1 MLSDQF
7 GITGAE
13 PCFYFCE
20 ENQLDRKFEIEK
32 ARRTDRGQP
41 SERVPDLLR
50 YLLAIAIHMVDPRN
64 SDLFTTPV
72 SGKLTSVFNTNLADS
87 RF

>member
-1 MLSDQF
+1 VPNPASIF
-7 GITGAE
+7 A
-13 PCFYFCE
+13 
-20 ENQLDRKFEIEK
+20 RKTSWIEIEK

-72 SGKLTSVFNTNLADS
+72 SGKLTSVFNTNLADVPILTSS
-87 RF
+87 RAPRNT